1 MQYPTFRLASTVL
14 GTPDPPGLAEF
25 YRSLLGWR
33 YRDEDHEDDPTW
45 IVIKPPD
52 DSPGDPRTGLSFQ
65 LEAQHVPPEWPAGPV
80 DQQMQLHLDIG
91 VDDLEAAV
99 ARAEE
104 LGATQAAHQPQ
115 DDVRVLLDP
124 AGHPFCLFAPGG

>member
-1 MQYPTFRLASTVL
+1 MDATSFRLSNTVL
-14 GTPDPPGLAEF
+14 GTPDPPALAEF
-25 YRSLLGWR
+25 YRSMLGWN
-33 YRDEDHEDDPTW
+33 YRDEDHENDGTW
-45 IVIKPPD
+45 VVIKPPD
-52 DSPGDPRTGLSFQ
+52 GGVGLSFQ
-65 LEAQHVPPEWPAGPV
+65 LEERHVPPVWPAGPD

-91 VDDLEAAV
+91 VDDLRAGV

-104 LGATQAAHQPQ
+104 LGASQAPYQPQ